1 VITRAARARERFEP
15 SGDVRATPAYS
26 VAEAARYVK
35 LAPATLRSWVVG
47 RSYPRRGGQGFFQP
61 LIEPADPDHRLLSFW
76 NLVEAY
82 VLKALRMEHGVS
94 IKAVRTAIDT
104 AEQELGTTRLLL
116 RPELRTDAGD
126 LLVEKY
132 GELVNL
138 SRSGQLAMKKVLESH
153 LKRVEWDRDQFP
165 IRLYPPVWHEAGVSQ
180 GPIAIDPEVA
190 FGRPMVTAAG
200 VTTAAIADRVDA
212 GESVQEIAGDY
223 GLDPAVIEEAVVYER
238 AA

>member
-1 VITRAARARERFEP
+1 MITRAARAGEGIDPR
-15 SGDVRATPAYS
+15 GDVRATPAYS

-47 RSYPRRGGQGFFQP
+47 RSYPRRSGPGFFQP
-61 LIEPADPDHRLLSFW
+61 LIDAADPDRRLLSFW

-82 VLKALRMEHGVS
+82 VLKALRTEHGVP
-94 IKAVRTAIDT
+94 IRAVRTAIDT

-116 RPELRTDAGD
+116 RPDLRTEAGD
-126 LLVEKY
+126 LLVAKY

-165 IRLYPPVWHEAGVSQ
+165 IRLYPPVWHEAGAGH

-212 GESVQEIAGDY
+212 GETVSEIAGDY
-223 GLDPAVIEEAVVYER
+223 GLDPTVVEEAVVYER